1 MKICILFARN
11 FISYQSWTHAV
22 IFPFQIAMSQTKCPT
37 FEDKLNA
44 IEVWMK
50 ETEDAVSS
58 QDSYKEDALTPDAI
72 DLIIRYGTSVRLKL

>member
-1 MKICILFARN
+1 
-11 FISYQSWTHAV
+11 
-22 IFPFQIAMSQTKCPT
+22 MSQTKCPT

-44 IEVWMK
+44 IEVWME

-72 DLIIRYGTSVRLKL
+72 DLIIRYVTSIRLKL

>member
-44 IEVWMK
+44 IEVWME

-72 DLIIRYGTSVRLKL
+72 DLIIRYVTSVRLKL